1 MIRIRLKLYLFIS
14 SACYALL
21 PSVEASNEKL
31 FYDAVRAEASG
42 DLVKA
47 VAIYCEIAKTD
58 HSANLHANLANLY
71 FKLENYARVIL
82 HLRKAIW
89 LDPENREYADNLAY
103 ALELASI
110 SNQNEFQFGS
120 VFSAHLQLFWLI
132 AFAILFWAGIFFVL
146 LFFRTSLTNSR
157 VYLLGAFWLG
167 WVSFLG
173 WGWYQTILNSTRL
186 SREVVAINATPQ
198 VDNLEKKLALRVF
211 AGDGSEANTRVPLGS
226 SLFLD
231 LDDNNHHRFH
241 TSPNGD
247 KWFLAR
253 SASGANKGWV
263 REEEI
268 EPILDFPIQ

>member
-42 DLVKA
+42 DLIKA
-47 VAIYCEIAKTD
+47 VEIYCEIAKTD

-120 VFSAHLQLFWLI
+120 AFSAHLQLFWLI

-173 WGWYQTILNSTRL
+173 WGWYQTILNSTKL
-186 SREVVAINATPQ
+186 SREVVAINAKPQ

-268 EPILDFPIQ
+268 ESILDFPIQ

>member
-42 DLVKA
+42 DLIKA
-47 VAIYCEIAKTD
+47 VEIYCEIAKTD

-157 VYLLGAFWLG
+157 VYLLGALWLG
-167 WVSFLG
+167 GVSFFG
-173 WGWYQTILNSTRL
+173 WGWYQTILNSSKL

-211 AGDGSEANTRVPLGS
+211 AGDGSEANTKVNLGS

-231 LDDNNHHRFH
+231 VDDNNLPRFH

-253 SASGANKGWV
+253 SASGTNKGWV

>member
-21 PSVEASNEKL
+21 PSVEGSNEKL

-47 VAIYCEIAKTD
+47 VEIYCEIAKTD
-58 HSANLHANLANLY
+58 HSANLNANLANLY

-120 VFSAHLQLFWLI
+120 VFSAHLQLFWLT

-146 LFFRTSLTNSR
+146 LFFRPSLPKSR
-157 VYLLGAFWLG
+157 AFLLGTFWLG
-167 WVSFLG
+167 GISFFG
-173 WGWYQTILNSTRL
+173 WGWYHTILNSMEL
-186 SREVVAINATPQ
+186 SREVIAVNATNKE
-198 VDNLEKKLALRVF
+198 DNLEKMLALRVF
-211 AGDGSEANTRVPLGS
+211 AGEGSEANTQVPLGS

-231 LDDNNHHRFH
+231 LADNDLPRFH
-241 TSPNGD
+241 TSPTGD

-253 SASGANKGWV
+253 SASGSNKGWV
-263 REEEI
+263 REEEF
-268 EPILDFPIQ
+268 ESILDFPIK

>member
-47 VAIYCEIAKTD
+47 VEIYCEIAKTD

-120 VFSAHLQLFWLI
+120 AFSAHLQLFWLI

-157 VYLLGAFWLG
+157 VYLLGALWLG
-167 WVSFLG
+167 GVSFFG
-173 WGWYQTILNSTRL
+173 WGWYQTILNSSKL

-211 AGDGSEANTRVPLGS
+211 AGDGSEANTKVNLGS

-231 LDDNNHHRFH
+231 VDDNNLPRFH

-268 EPILDFPIQ
+268 EPILDFPFS

>member
-47 VAIYCEIAKTD
+47 VEIYCEIAKTD

-120 VFSAHLQLFWLI
+120 AFSAHLQLFWLI

-157 VYLLGAFWLG
+157 VYLLGALWLG
-167 WVSFLG
+167 GVSFFG
-173 WGWYQTILNSTRL
+173 WGWYQTILNSSKL

-211 AGDGSEANTRVPLGS
+211 AGDGSEANTKVNLGS

-231 LDDNNHHRFH
+231 VDDNNLPRFH

>member
-1 MIRIRLKLYLFIS
+1 MNRIYLKLYFIIFA
-14 SACYALL
+14 ACFTLL
-21 PSVEASNEKL
+21 PSLEASNNKL

-47 VAIYCEIAKTD
+47 VDIYCKITESE

-71 FKLENYARVIL
+71 FKLEDYARAIL

-89 LDPENREYADNLAY
+89 LDPENREHSTNLAF
-103 ALELASI
+103 AMKMGGVEDQTDVGIGPA
-110 SNQNEFQFGS
+110 FS
-120 VFSAHLQLFWLI
+120 VYYQIHWLI
-132 AFAILFWAGIFFVL
+132 AFNLLFWFGIFVALSFL
-146 LFFRTSLTNSR
+146 QPSFRNAK
-157 VYLLGAFWLG
+157 VYVLGAFWVAGLI
-167 WVSFLG
+167 FLG
-173 WGWYQTILNSTRL
+173 WGWYQTTLNSTKL

-268 EPILDFPIQ
+268 ESILDFPIQ

>member
-47 VAIYCEIAKTD
+47 VEIYCEIAKTD

-120 VFSAHLQLFWLI
+120 AFSAHLQLFWLI

-157 VYLLGAFWLG
+157 VYLLGALWLG
-167 WVSFLG
+167 GVSFFG
-173 WGWYQTILNSTRL
+173 WGWYQTILNSSKL

-211 AGDGSEANTRVPLGS
+211 AGDGSEANTKVNLGS

-231 LDDNNHHRFH
+231 VDDNNLPRFH

-268 EPILDFPIQ
+268 ESILDFAIK

>member
-42 DLVKA
+42 DLIKA
-47 VAIYCEIAKTD
+47 VEIYCEIAKTD

-120 VFSAHLQLFWLI
+120 AFSAHLQLFWLI

-157 VYLLGAFWLG
+157 VYLLGALWLG
-167 WVSFLG
+167 GVSFFG
-173 WGWYQTILNSTRL
+173 WGWYQTILNSSKL

-211 AGDGSEANTRVPLGS
+211 AGDGSEANTKVNLGS

-231 LDDNNHHRFH
+231 VDDNNLPRFH